1 MTAVEVLGSV
11 DELADGT
18 AGSVDAATGAAI
30 GPYRKSRLKA
40 SRHTQG
46 RTSASRLVLPALH
59 ITAAEH
65 TNRAFVIT
73 SEVTNRISRSTRP
86 WHPAGKSMCRSEPNA
101 TRLRVREELRGR
113 SHNELVRKTRRCL
126 LNHSARRHGHGVVD
140 EPLDRRGRE
149 TRLWATAN
157 ALHGAIFHLRLPIGS
172 ALLVRNLEL
181 NSSPDSS

>member
-11 DELADGT
+11 DEVADGT

-73 SEVTNRISRSTRP
+73 SEVTNRISRSARL

-101 TRLRVREELRGR
+101 TRLRVREDYAG
-113 SHNELVRKTRRCL
+113 
-126 LNHSARRHGHGVVD
+126 ARR
-140 EPLDRRGRE
+140 
-149 TRLWATAN
+149 TRVIN
-157 ALHGAIFHLRLPIGS
+157 S
-172 ALLVRNLEL
+172 AMP
-181 NSSPDSS
+181 S